1 MVQDDSEDSSDS
13 EDEIDVAGRKL
24 AKKYKDNPSGLDAY
38 CEQKKREIS
47 QRYIAEANRVNPE
60 DRDPLREQRDES
72 LRVIAEKRAWVL
84 DYIQSQE
91 SETDYGSWT
100 TRRNSSASE
109 NGSDQGST
117 NQNLPSS
124 SSANQEPSSTNQESS
139 SANQE
144 SSSTSATGSRFKQDS
159 SDVKPENDLMDFD
172 DPIG

>member
-1 MVQDDSEDSSDS
+1 ML
-13 EDEIDVAGRKL
+13 I
-24 AKKYKDNPSGLDAY
+24 AK
-38 CEQKKREIS
+38 KKREIS

-124 SSANQEPSSTNQESS
+124 SSANQESSSANQESS

-172 DPIG
+172 DPTG